1 MIKKIIIA
9 FFTTASLSAYS
20 ASIIV
25 PVVWPFS
32 VGSNQVN
39 FVRTVIEEANNQQK
53 KYKFVME
60 FKPGAGGAIAA
71 RYVEN
76 YNGLSILYSSAS
88 FFSRPVFYPNESHK
102 AENFKPVYI
111 FCVGQPYLIVGT
123 KLKSLD
129 DIRKQDRV
137 TVGANFGS
145 ITEAMARELQV
156 LAPNTVVDVIPFA
169 SGTLGPAQELIA
181 GRIDLNVSLPSDT
194 LQWLELDKATV
205 VGSTGTKDYKYFK
218 TFHSQG
224 VKGFESMVGS
234 YAMYI
239 PATTNT
245 KTIEELHNVMSKG
258 AVSAG
263 SKLQEYYAL
272 DYCPGVNYTIKQ
284 TNDLYNNWLKYWPE
298 KLSKLKVG
306 S

>member
-1 MIKKIIIA
+1 MKKILLTLLLTVA
-9 FFTTASLSAYS
+9 STANSAV
-20 ASIIV
+20 IV

-39 FVRTVIEEANNQQK
+39 FARSIIEEANKQQK

-76 YNGLSILYSSAS
+76 YNGTAILYSSAS

-102 AENFKPVYI
+102 TENFKPVYI
-111 FCVGQPYLIVGT
+111 ACVGQPYSIVGS
-123 KLKSLD
+123 KLKTLD

-137 TVGANFGS
+137 TIGANFGS
-145 ITEAMARELQV
+145 ITEAMARELQT
-156 LAPNTVVDVIPFA
+156 LAPNTTVDVIPFA

-181 GRIDLNVSLPSDT
+181 GRLDLNVSLPSDT
-194 LQWLELDKATV
+194 VQWLELDKVTV
-205 VGSTGTKDYKYFK
+205 VGSTGVKDYKHFK

-239 PATTNT
+239 PATNNS
-245 KTIEELHNVMSKG
+245 KTVEELHNIMAKG
-258 AVSAG
+258 ALAAG
-263 SKLQEYYAL
+263 AKLQEYYAL
-272 DYCPGVNYTIKQ
+272 DYCPGVNYNFKQ
-284 TNDLYNNWLKYWPE
+284 TNEVYAKWVKYWPE
-298 KLSKLKVG
+298 KLAKLKTPE
-306 S
+306 